1 MVAITSSELKTQA
14 KAMLRLGG
22 PLIVNNLAVAGM
34 QLEPTLDVDAQAAGS
49 WVLRYVWAF

>member
-1 MVAITSSELKTQA
+1 
-14 KAMLRLGG
+14 MLRLGG